1 MSLRLRLL
9 LATGAAALLALVA
22 MDVVTYTSL
31 RGYLFGQ
38 IDQQLE
44 LTHPAIESALN
55 SGAPLNTGLIAESA
69 PGTFAEV
76 RSASGQVLGPQ
87 VNAFSGATGTF
98 LPPPDVPT
106 KIEGLSGHSPDSSNE
121 PGHGSAPGSTGGPA
135 PPGGAGPSGPEPAV
149 YLTTG
154 SVSPSGPDYRLRVS
168 LLEDGRQL
176 VLGLP
181 LTSTYATLSHL
192 VEVELFV
199 TAAALLL
206 AVLAGWWLVRIG
218 LRPLAEVERA
228 AEDVAEGDLDRR
240 VPGADSSTEVGRLA
254 RVLNVMLGRIEDAFT
269 ARDRTEADLRES
281 EARMR
286 RFLADASH
294 ELRTPLTAVSAYA
307 ELFDAGAD
315 ERPEDLARVLAGIRR
330 ETGRMGDLVA
340 DLLLLARLDEAR
352 PLNFEPTELV
362 SMAAHAVDA
371 AAAVDPGWPVT
382 LVAER
387 PVEIAADAARLRQVI
402 DNLLS
407 NVRAH
412 TPRGTQT
419 RVTISESEGQGVI
432 EVVDTGPGLSD
443 AQAARVF
450 DRFYR
455 GDSSR
460 SRESGGSGL
469 GLAIVRAIVS
479 KHGGS
484 VEAANAPSGG
494 AMFTVRLPLAPTGLD
509 VGSDLAEDDHLRR
522 ATPGAGPS

>member
-9 LATGAAALLALVA
+9 LATGAASLLALLAVDL
-22 MDVVTYTSL
+22 VTYTSL

-38 IDQQLE
+38 LDQQLE
-44 LTHPAIESALN
+44 LTHPAIEGALN
-55 SGAPLNTGLIAESA
+55 SGAQLSTALIAQSA

-76 RSASGQVLGPQ
+76 RSASGKTLGPQ
-87 VNAFSGATGTF
+87 VYAFSGASGTF
-98 LPPPDVPT
+98 LPPPDVPPT
-106 KIEGLSGHSPDSSNE
+106 IEGLNEHSNPSNT
-121 PGHGSAPGSTGGPA
+121 PGQGSAPSSTGGGA
-135 PPGGAGPSGPEPAV
+135 PPAGAGPPGAEPAV
-149 YLTTG
+149 YLTAG
-154 SVSPSGPDYRLRVS
+154 SISPSGPAYRLRVS
-168 LLEDGRQL
+168 LLQDGRQL

-181 LTSTYATLSHL
+181 LTSTYATLDHL
-192 VEVELFV
+192 VEVELLV
-199 TAAALLL
+199 TVAALLL
-206 AVLAGWWLVRIG
+206 AILAGWWLVRIG

-254 RVLNVMLGRIEDAFT
+254 RVLNTMLGRIEDAFT

-307 ELFDAGAD
+307 ELFDAGAA

-352 PLNFEPTELV
+352 PLKLEPTELV

-371 AAAVDPGWPVT
+371 AIAVDPGWPVT
-382 LVAER
+382 LEAEH
-387 PVEIAADAARLRQVI
+387 PVEIAADATRLRQVI
-402 DNLLS
+402 DNLLA

-419 RVTISESEGQGVI
+419 RIMISESEGQVVV
-432 EVVDTGPGLSD
+432 EVADSGPGLPD
-443 AQAARVF
+443 DQAARVF

-479 KHGGS
+479 KHGGT
-484 VEAANAPSGG
+484 VEASNVPAGG
-494 AMFTVRLPLAPTGLD
+494 AVFTVRLPSSPMTAELC
-509 VGSDLAEDDHLRR
+509 SD
-522 ATPGAGPS
+522 GAGADPLAQTEPDKGPG